1 VPVCAVDRADAPS
14 LIRALLEDPDAT
26 VVLVTGAPGCG
37 KTSACQAALAAGEA
51 EGTLVLKKWD
61 LMAPLAPIA
70 AACGGAGSRLDRF
83 FCAGAAG
90 KGKVVFFADDADVVV
105 HLQGSQ
111 GSAALAAALGA
122 LGRSGI
128 RVLMASSGPE
138 VLAGGSKAARDI
150 AACVKT
156 CVEVVAPRRHND
168 EEEEDDGG
176 SGDPFFRMDV
186 LLLEAA
192 AEWDASNEEPLAA
205 VAAAM
210 SSEDK
215 RRRRM
220 AKKKAG
226 GGDAIVNAEAQGL
239 PG

>member
-1 VPVCAVDRADAPS
+1 MCAVDRADAPS
-14 LIRALLEDPDAT
+14 RIRALLEDPDAT

-37 KTSACQAALAAGEA
+37 KTCACQAALAAGEA

-70 AACGGAGSRLDRF
+70 AACGGTGSRLDRF
-83 FCAGAAG
+83 FCGGAAG

-156 CVEVVAPRRHND
+156 CVEVVAPRRPRRHND
-168 EEEEDDGG
+168 EEEEDDGS

-192 AEWDASNEEPLAA
+192 SEWDASNEEALAA

-220 AKKKAG
+220 EKKKAG
-226 GGDAIVNAEAQGL
+226 AIVNAEVL
-239 PG
+239 PTS